1 LRADRVEAAFWAG
14 YARNLATSPATRFT
28 GAIPVAGGFA
38 ICIQDTYVTYAV
50 GVGSTRSLRA
60 DDLRIIAEF
69 YTERSLPVRLE
80 LAAAIYARD
89 KELLDAAGFAVERT
103 LQVYER
109 DLTGD
114 LPQPKLSAEAGMRRR
129 IWIELI
135 LAALALQPDEQ
146 AIARNATRV
155 NAEAATTLVG
165 VRIDG
170 TLAGGGA
177 LAVSGDA
184 ALLYS
189 GATLTAHRGHGVQT
203 AAILARLATA
213 KARGATWASIK
224 AEPDSPAAHAAQ
236 RAGFVATTT
245 RLRVCKA
252 P

>member
-1 LRADRVEAAFWAG
+1 VEAAFWAG

-38 ICIQDTYVTYAV
+38 ICIQDTYATYAV

-60 DDLRIIAEF
+60 DDLRIITEF
-69 YTERSLPVRLE
+69 YTERSLPVQVE

-89 KELLDAAGFAVERT
+89 KEVFDAAGFAIERT

-109 DLTGD
+109 ELTDD
-114 LPQPKLSAEAGMRRR
+114 LPRPELPTETGMRRR
-129 IWIELI
+129 IWTELI
-135 LAALALQPDEQ
+135 LAALTLQPDEH
-146 AIARNATRV
+146 AVARNATRV

-165 VRIDG
+165 VRING

-184 ALLYS
+184 ALLYG
-189 GATLTAHRGHGVQT
+189 GATLAAHRGHGVQT

-224 AEPDSPAAHAAQ
+224 VEPESAAARAAQ
-236 RAGFVATTT
+236 RAGFIATTT
-245 RLRVCKA
+245 RLRVSK
-252 P
+252 PQ